1 MSVIIVQEKPCDQK
15 KQLNVELE
23 VAKAMSAVSQQ
34 ADRKEIYTNSSMVV
48 CVKLSPH
55 NSGLRT
61 SSIDRITPHCVV
73 GQCTAEGLG
82 EWFSRKSTKASS
94 NYGIDREGRI
104 GMYVEEKNRSWCSSS
119 NANDQRA
126 VTIEC
131 ASDKTEPYAFKP
143 IVYDTLIKLCV
154 DICQRNGKTK
164 LLWLGDKERTLT
176 YEPKSDEMI
185 LTVHRWFADKL
196 CPGDW
201 MYSRM
206 GNLAE
211 KVTAALSSRSQSNLK
226 PDTKNEDSKSKEAE
240 DKKIEIKE
248 SRGKEREV
256 KEVINKESKDKKTSN
271 GSTNV

>member
-164 LLWLGDKERTLT
+164 LLWLGDKEKALA

-185 LTVHRWFADKL
+185 LTVHRWFAATL

-206 GNLAE
+206 GDLAE
-211 KVTAALSSRSQSNLK
+211 RVTAALSSRSQNNLK
-226 PDTKNEDSKSKEAE
+226 PDTKNEDSKSKKAE

-256 KEVINKESKDKKTSN
+256 KEVINKESKDKKTAN